1 MPTGYYIMACRG
13 SDHAY
18 RLPLVGPFRSMR
30 AAMRMWDVVHDATR
44 RVRPDL
50 ADCDIRPMSYNSGK
64 GALPK
69 GRLDLTQAVDAD
81 WIEGCIYGPQR

>member
-18 RLPLVGPFRSMR
+18 KLPLVGPFRSMR
-30 AAMRMWDVVHDATR
+30 AALCMLDVVAAATQ

-50 ADCDIRPMSYNSGK
+50 ADCRISPMPYNSGK
-64 GALPK
+64 RTLPR
-69 GRLDLTQAVDAD
+69 GRLDLTAAVDDD
-81 WIEGCIYGPQR
+81 WIKGCIYGNR